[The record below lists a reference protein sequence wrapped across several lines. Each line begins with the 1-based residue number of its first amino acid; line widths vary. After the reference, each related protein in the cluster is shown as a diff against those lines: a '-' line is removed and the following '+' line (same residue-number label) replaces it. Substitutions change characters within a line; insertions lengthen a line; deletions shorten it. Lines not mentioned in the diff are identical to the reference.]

1 MSSWI
6 SYDDFVDLVRNYHHD
21 GFSGLITGVSDEQHA
36 FKIGFHQGE
45 IELVTYRVKKG
56 MPALDLL
63 ARMSQAKITV
73 YATTAGK
80 YQGEGMPDTATI
92 LSQLTANT
100 LDDTNI
106 TEISEVPE
114 IRQPQ
119 NSVGNP
125 IDARTRERI
134 EAAAIHYFGPIGAMI
149 CDELL
154 EDYRGDIR
162 TAVFAIAQEVGA
174 SEEDTR
180 AFFNTVAA
188 NRGGDAG

>member
-73 YATTAGK
+73 YATTTGK
-80 YQGEGMPDTATI
+80 YQAEGMPDTATI

-149 CDELL
+149 CDEPL

-188 NRGGDAG
+188 NRGSDAG

>member
-1 MSSWI
+1 MSRWI
-6 SYDDFVDLVRNYHHD
+6 SYADFVDLVRTHHHE

-36 FKIGFHQGE
+36 FKMGFHRGD

-63 ARMSQAKITV
+63 TRMSQAKVTV
-73 YATTAGK
+73 YQSSSGK
-80 YQGEGMPDTATI
+80 YQSEGMPDTATI

-100 LDDTNI
+100 LDDTTV
-106 TEISEVPE
+106 TEFSEVPE
-114 IRQPQ
+114 MKQPKS
-119 NSVGNP
+119 NSSDP
-125 IDARTRERI
+125 IDATTRKRI
-134 EAAAIHYFGPIGAMI
+134 EAAAVHYFGPIGAMI
-149 CDELL
+149 CEELL

-180 AFFNTVAA
+180 AFFQSVAE
-188 NRGGDAG
+188 